1 MKILLRN
8 RHDYVCDEHAL
19 YHVMAVNAYARVM
32 NANTAISIDK
42 QEHSSIYIYI
52 YIYKGK
58 SVSSKKENA
67 LVCQCMLCMHILLE
81 RNKLLLLLLP
91 RCCCLDLEFSSLLV
105 PSRFFSLPEFLSLYS
120 TIVYVACCLFFFF
133 LFSSFLTRLHLI
145 ISREG
150 CSFAEKKS
158 ILFFSR

>member
-52 YIYKGK
+52 YIKGNP
-58 SVSSKKENA
+58 SHQRRRMRWCVN
-67 LVCQCMLCMHILLE
+67 VCC
-81 RNKLLLLLLP
+81 
-91 RCCCLDLEFSSLLV
+91 
-105 PSRFFSLPEFLSLYS
+105 
-120 TIVYVACCLFFFF
+120 ACIYC
-133 LFSSFLTRLHLI
+133 
-145 ISREG
+145 
-150 CSFAEKKS
+150 
-158 ILFFSR
+158 